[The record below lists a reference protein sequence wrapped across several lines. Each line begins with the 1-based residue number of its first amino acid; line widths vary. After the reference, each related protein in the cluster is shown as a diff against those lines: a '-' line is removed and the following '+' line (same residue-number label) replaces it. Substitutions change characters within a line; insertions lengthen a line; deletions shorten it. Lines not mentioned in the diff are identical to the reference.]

1 MYSHEIEQLL
11 KIRNDL
17 VSIREYIN
25 ICSSPQVDH
34 IFYENDEFTI
44 WTTDNY
50 KFIFKLKEEKN
61 GNN

>member
-1 MYSHEIEQLL
+1 MYSWEIEQLL
-11 KIRNDL
+11 KIRNNL
-17 VSIREYIN
+17 VSIREYMG

-34 IFYENDEFTI
+34 IFYHNDEFNI

-50 KFIFKLKEEKN
+50 KFVFKLKEEKN